1 MIVKASCL
9 LASLKFLSAFSSQ
22 FHYQNYQDLVFR
34 MLPHNCAWRFC
45 IHMWPRDIIMVQAK
59 SWILAKHF
67 DGFPKDSDFK
77 IKVEELP
84 DLKDGG
90 RVTFIQCT
98 QFALSTSNAL
108 QFCPCCLQRCFWKL
122 CFSAWTRTWGAWE
135 AGSLMQS
142 DYYCFTAC
150 HWFIY
155 CAENITHMLLC
166 LCRQVVQQE
175 SHETRRC
182 DDWNSSGQVRTI
194 NLESEGSY
202 LTLRNGHV

>member
-1 MIVKASCL
+1 
-9 LASLKFLSAFSSQ
+9 
-22 FHYQNYQDLVFR
+22 
-34 MLPHNCAWRFC
+34 
-45 IHMWPRDIIMVQAK
+45 MWPRDIIMVQAK
-59 SWILAKHF
+59 SWTLAKHF

-90 RVTFIQCT
+90 RVTLIQCT

-108 QFCPCCLQRCFWKL
+108 HLICCLQRCFWKR

-135 AGSLMQS
+135 AGSLLQS

-150 HWFIY
+150 HWLIY
-155 CAENITHMLLC
+155 CAKNISHMLLC
-166 LCRQVVQQE
+166 LWHQVVQQE

-194 NLESEGSY
+194 NLESDGSY
-202 LTLRNGHV
+202 LILRNGHV